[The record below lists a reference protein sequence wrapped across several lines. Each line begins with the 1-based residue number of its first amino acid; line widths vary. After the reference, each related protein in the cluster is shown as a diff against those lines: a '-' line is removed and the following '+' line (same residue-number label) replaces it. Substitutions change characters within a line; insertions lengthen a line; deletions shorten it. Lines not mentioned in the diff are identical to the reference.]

1 MQPPLSPANGTDNG
15 TVIGALGIEIGA
27 ADDLLTAAE
36 LVLPPPSH
44 GRANRTTIFRLRRSK
59 RGFRG
64 PSALCWAFGSMIR
77 KVPKRSAKNQSEQQ

>member
-1 MQPPLSPANGTDNG
+1 MQPPLPPGNGTDNG

-27 ADDLLTAAE
+27 ADDLLTAAK

-44 GRANRTTIFRLRRSK
+44 GRANRTTFRLRRSK

-64 PSALCWAFGSMIR
+64 SSALCWAFGSMICNVTK
-77 KVPKRSAKNQSEQQ
+77 KVGEKSI